1 MNSMQPPR
9 SRSNLPP
16 EAGQAALE
24 YEIAQEKASALGRL
38 GRRLESSLAALAAFD
53 AAHTES
59 SQLSPEERETRRGLV
74 AEAGVSLWYLI
85 VQREALGLRNTV
97 GVLQDYRVPREVGDR
112 IGLAPTPLQRRRP
125 PRG

>member
-1 MNSMQPPR
+1 MLPPR
-9 SRSNLPP
+9 PRLNLPP
-16 EAGQAALE
+16 DAGQAALE

-38 GRRLESSLAALAAFD
+38 GRRLESSLAELAAFD
-53 AAHTES
+53 AAHTEN
-59 SQLSPEERETRRGLV
+59 SQLSPEERERRRSLV

-112 IGLAPTPLQRRRP
+112 VGLAPVPLPRRRRP
-125 PRG
+125 RT